1 MINLKDST
9 LRYIAYPSAFLAE
22 MKKKR
27 KKIEERIKGMCLEET
42 CTLKMKILRRE
53 KRIGMSDP

>member
-22 MKKKR
+22 MKGK

-42 CTLKMKILRRE
+42 CTLKMKIPSPRE
-53 KRIGMSDP
+53 KDRYE

>member
-9 LRYIAYPSAFLAE
+9 LRYIVYPSAFLAE
-22 MKKKR
+22 MKKKDR
-27 KKIEERIKGMCLEET
+27 GKNQRMCLEET

-53 KRIGMSDP
+53 KRKGMRVIHKL

>member
-22 MKKKR
+22 MKKKKDR
-27 KKIEERIKGMCLEET
+27 GKNQRMCLEET